1 MRPENKQSRNTGDV
15 LQWQPVTPQ
24 KITGTTAS
32 GSTVKSPPPLLPSPN
47 IYPSSSFSKRWRGSS
62 PDLATD
68 RVAVSNSENMIYPGM
83 RPRDSMDTSLRYTR
97 MLEEDIVSL
106 MGRLKSA
113 DASSKVSKS
122 ELIDVLDRSLLG
134 LSHWALRTQ
143 LLQTQL
149 LHVNKAEHERVDTEE
164 GNSTS
169 RDFPPKSA
177 VGRGGS
183 LDFLVCPYEDC
194 HLTRSEEDFRR
205 CTPVGDPNVGNG
217 SISQVLPYGNDSR
230 RYSTSSGFSRGPSFT
245 PTTSPPL
252 YLPDEIHHT
261 QSFPQIPAQ
270 ELMTV
275 SQTKGSRRM
284 PNQRLEM
291 GRNGNL
297 DGD

>member
-1 MRPENKQSRNTGDV
+1 MHSESKQSKNTGDV

-24 KITGTTAS
+24 KITGTTAN
-32 GSTVKSPPPLLPSPN
+32 GSTVKSPPPLLPSPY
-47 IYPSSSFSKRWRGSS
+47 IHSSSSLSKRWRGSS

-68 RVAVSNSENMIYPGM
+68 RVAVSNSENTTYPGM

-134 LSHWALRTQ
+134 LSHWALQTQ

-149 LHVNKAEHERVDTEE
+149 LHVNRAEQESVDTGE
-164 GNSTS
+164 GNPTS
-169 RDFPPKSA
+169 REFVPKTA
-177 VGRGGS
+177 VGRGES
-183 LDFLVCPYEDC
+183 LDFLVYPYEDS
-194 HLTRSEEDFRR
+194 HLTHSEEDFRR
-205 CTPVGDPNVGNG
+205 CTPTGDPSVGNG
-217 SISQVLPYGNDSR
+217 GISQALPYGNDSR
-230 RYSTSSGFSRGPSFT
+230 RYSTSSGFSRGPNST

-252 YLPDEIHHT
+252 YLPDEIHHA
-261 QSFPQIPAQ
+261 QSFPHIPAQ

-275 SQTKGSRRM
+275 LQTKGSRRIHD
-284 PNQRLEM
+284 QQLEK